1 LSGSTVR
8 RRLRGVDALGEPPP
22 ELTTRDWIH
31 GILFVVLAAAATIA
45 TVIWFVLFV
54 LNTPCCGQPN

>member
-1 LSGSTVR
+1 
-8 RRLRGVDALGEPPP
+8 VDAQGELPP

-45 TVIWFVLFV
+45 TVIWFVLSV
-54 LNTPCCGQPN
+54 LNTPCCTQPS